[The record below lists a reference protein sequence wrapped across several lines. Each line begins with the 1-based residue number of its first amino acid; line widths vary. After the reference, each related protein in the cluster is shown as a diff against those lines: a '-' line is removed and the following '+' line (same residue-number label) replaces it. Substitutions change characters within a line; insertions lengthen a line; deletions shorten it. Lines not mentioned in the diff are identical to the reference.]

1 MVILPSANIKK
12 ICTFAAENKK
22 SATMNELRTL
32 AILDDQPLILAAL
45 KNDLSSFYD
54 IRIVTPSVSEF
65 LLQIENERPDLVLL
79 DILLGSQS
87 GVEVAQIVKKKYP
100 NVKILMLSIDIR
112 RETFCKLL
120 DIGVD
125 GFVSKKAPTTEV
137 VHAVDVV
144 IRGEKYY
151 GKDVSRLIREIQIS
165 MASGNEPSFTRLEID
180 ILYACCEG
188 KNSAQI
194 GQMLKMSPRTVE
206 AHKNTLFVKLGVS
219 STTELIVKAIRQ
231 GIITI

>member
-12 ICTFAAENKK
+12 MCNFGAENKN
-22 SATMNELRTL
+22 SASMNTLRTI
-32 AILDDQPLILAAL
+32 AILDDQPLVLAAL
-45 KNDLSSFYD
+45 RNDLSAFYD
-54 IRIVTPSVSEF
+54 IRFEARSMSEF
-65 LLQIENERPDLVLL
+65 MVAIDKDQPDLVLL

-100 NVKILMLSIDIR
+100 NVKILMLSIDTR
-112 RETFCKLL
+112 RETFRKLL

-165 MASGNEPSFTRLEID
+165 MASGNEPSLTRLEID

-188 KNSAQI
+188 MNSAQI